1 MFNHKNSTPDGFGYA
16 VFGRVTEGMNV
27 VRKIGRSR
35 TTNKSNQRDVPR
47 DTIVI
52 RSISQIEAN

>member
-27 VRKIGRSR
+27 VREIGRTR

-52 RSISQIEAN
+52 RSISQTEAN